1 MTLGDPQNWRRRLIS
16 LDERILERILYVWQ
30 LCVARLPGQ
39 PGEDEVTIN
48 LIDLLMN
55 DPVVRTLCHWIEY
68 QFEPFGVKDD
78 GARYSK
84 GIIDL
89 TVFLDFDRETYLPY
103 ECKRLNVINKGGRSS
118 LATPYVKEGLM
129 RFVSEQYAEGLPVG
143 CMLGYVMDGDLPFA
157 LQQVHAAITA
167 EAAALRSRGGITNG
181 DVTPPVERF
190 RTDHDRDLSAQI
202 EVRHVLLPF
211 APIAGATAVS
221 PE

>member
-1 MTLGDPQNWRRRLIS
+1 MMRGDPQNWRQRLIS
-16 LDERILERILYVWQ
+16 LDERILERILFVWQ
-30 LCVARLPGQ
+30 RCVARLPGQ
-39 PGEDEVTIN
+39 PEEDEVTIN
-48 LIDLLMN
+48 LVDLLMK
-55 DPVVRTLCHWIEY
+55 DPIVRTLCYWIEY
-68 QFEPFGVKDD
+68 QFEPFGVGDD

-89 TVFLDFDRETYLPY
+89 TIFLDFDRETYLPY
-103 ECKRLNVINKGGRSS
+103 ECKRLNVVHKGGRSS

-129 RFVSEQYAEGLPVG
+129 RFVTEQYAEGLPVG

-167 EAAALRSRGGITNG
+167 EATALRSRGGIMNG

-190 RTDHDRDLSAQI
+190 RTGHDRDVSTQI

-211 APIAGATAVS
+211 AAMAGANGASV
-221 PE
+221 P